1 MGLAIMVSSYS
12 IEVVMPTYNGI
23 DFVEAQIASIY
34 NQTLRPSKLIIRD
47 DFSTDGTTQLLAK
60 LAVKWTKNDN
70 IGLVVGATKPEEIER
85 VRKIANNL
93 PMLIPGIGAQGGDL
107 KKSMKYGNKNGVA
120 LINISRGISF
130 AGDLSTSAIKDSA
143 KQFLQK
149 MREYN

>member
-1 MGLAIMVSSYS
+1 MKQNKGIFIICRTSNPSAKDIQDFKLSSD
-12 IEVVMPTYNGI
+12 ELL
-23 DFVEAQIASIY
+23 FEQI
-34 NQTLRPSKLIIRD
+34 
-47 DFSTDGTTQLLAK
+47 AK
-60 LAVKWTKNDN
+60 LAVKWNKNDN